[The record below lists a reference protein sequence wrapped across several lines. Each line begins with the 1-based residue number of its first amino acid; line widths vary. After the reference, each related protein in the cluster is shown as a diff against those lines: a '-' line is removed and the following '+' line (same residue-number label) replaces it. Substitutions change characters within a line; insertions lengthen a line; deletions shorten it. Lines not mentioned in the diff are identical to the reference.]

1 MNAEVEDWGENR
13 FGVLL
18 SLNPKEV
25 DQLIDNFRV
34 LRKDPDQ
41 HFHFSADSTERLRL
55 GDIEIGVLTPGQ
67 PHNMRITS
75 LALAPGTE
83 LLDPAS
89 RRSPSKGNPVR
100 SRLMWAFWSIAIV
113 AGLGA
118 AYAATVTL
126 TTNDYRPLL
135 IGGVWASAVALLALH
150 GVTLAARGWKGRLL
164 GIVAVPCVLYLLSE
178 ILRRLSAMTK

>member
-25 DQLIDNFRV
+25 DQLIANLRV
-34 LRKDPDQ
+34 LQKDSDQ
-41 HFHFSADSTERLRL
+41 HFHFEADSTQRLRL
-55 GDIEIGVLTPGQ
+55 GDIEIGVQAPGQ

-83 LLDPAS
+83 LPDRTS
-89 RRSPSKGNPVR
+89 RRTPSKGNPVR
-100 SRLMWAFWSIAIV
+100 SRLMWAFWSVAIV

-118 AYAATVTL
+118 TYAATVTL
-126 TTNDYRPLL
+126 ASSDYRPLL

-150 GVTLAARGWKGRLL
+150 GTTLTARGWKGRVP
-164 GIVAVPCVLYLLSE
+164 GIVAVPCVLYVLSE
-178 ILRRLSAMTK
+178 ILRRLSAK